1 MTPGHLRGV
10 FFSYLAIS
18 LSLWYDRKKRFAS
31 PGRARRICTK
41 EGFLMKNEKARRIA
55 GAVMLGAAL
64 LFFIYALNH
73 PEGSFAMENSTTYLL
88 YLVFLVVALLLVLA
102 PKKKR

>member
-1 MTPGHLRGV
+1 MIEKSG
-10 FFSYLAIS
+10 S
-18 LSLWYDRKKRFAS
+18 LPPAGW
-31 PGRARRICTK
+31 ARRICTK

-64 LFFIYALNH
+64 LFFIYALGH
-73 PEGSFAMENSTTYLL
+73 PEGSFTMENSTTYLL

>member
-1 MTPGHLRGV
+1 
-10 FFSYLAIS
+10 
-18 LSLWYDRKKRFAS
+18 
-31 PGRARRICTK
+31 
-41 EGFLMKNEKARRIA
+41 MKNEKARRIA

-64 LFFIYALNH
+64 LFFIYALGH
-73 PEGSFAMENSTTYLL
+73 PEGSVAMENSTTYLL

>member
-1 MTPGHLRGV
+1 M
-10 FFSYLAIS
+10 
-18 LSLWYDRKKRFAS
+18 
-31 PGRARRICTK
+31 K
-41 EGFLMKNEKARRIA
+41 EEFPMKNEKSRRIA

-64 LFFIYALNH
+64 LFFIYALGH
-73 PEGSFAMENSTTYLL
+73 LEGSFAMENSTTYLL